1 MLSKVPW
8 DDAVGGRIVPVLAVV
23 LTVATLVS
31 WLRQRSF
38 FARAQLVQG
47 RVVQNEVRQVRR
59 SRRRRPM
66 VFPIV
71 EFQADGHTFQLS
83 GSVGA
88 SRAVH
93 ELGAQ
98 VPVFFMP
105 GDAEN
110 AVLGTK
116 EEKYFMPMMF
126 GIFAVVAWIVV
137 VMLQFVGHR

>member
-1 MLSKVPW
+1 ML
-8 DDAVGGRIVPVLAVV
+8 IVPVLAVA
-23 LTVATLVS
+23 LTLAALVS
-31 WLRQRSF
+31 WWRQRSF
-38 FARAQLVQG
+38 FAHAQLVQG
-47 RVVQNEVRQVRR
+47 CVVQNEVRQVRR
-59 SRRRRPM
+59 SSRRRPM

-71 EFQADGHTFQLS
+71 EFAADGRTYRLS
-83 GSVGA
+83 GTVGS

-110 AVLGTK
+110 AVLGTR
-116 EEKYFMPMMF
+116 EERYFMPMMF
-126 GIFAVVAWIVV
+126 GVFAGVAWIVV